1 MPATTGT
8 VGTAG
13 VPADTASD
21 GNRCVTT
28 RAQTIAATATAEI
41 VEMMTLHRIGRLP
54 LRALAHQ
61 QAPEDIDC
69 AVLPVAGHGAGL
81 RPGLLSSVEPIGIV
95 GTPSCEFT
103 GVEVLDCQD
112 VPLAPGEA
120 PPHAVVTGAAEPGC
134 VAPVI
139 SPTPLLSNSA
149 VEPTPELVIAPMP
162 GLEHAVAEATPLDVP
177 EVTPGVASG
186 AAPNGIPVG
195 ATAVPEVLMPR
206 GEVVPIPAFGVGAPI
221 PPTCA

>member
-1 MPATTGT
+1 MP
-8 VGTAG
+8 
-13 VPADTASD
+13 
-21 GNRCVTT
+21 
-28 RAQTIAATATAEI
+28 
-41 VEMMTLHRIGRLP
+41 P
-54 LRALAHQ
+54 LQAAHQ
-61 QAPEDIDC
+61 QAPEDIDE

-103 GVEVLDCQD
+103 GVEVLDCED
-112 VPLAPGEA
+112 VPLAPAAA

-134 VAPVI
+134 VAPVM

-149 VEPTPELVIAPMP
+149 VEPMPELVIAPMP

-186 AAPNGIPVG
+186 AAPNGMPVG

-206 GEVVPIPAFGVGAPI
+206 GEVAPIPAFGVGATI

>member
-1 MPATTGT
+1 M
-8 VGTAG
+8 
-13 VPADTASD
+13 
-21 GNRCVTT
+21 
-28 RAQTIAATATAEI
+28 
-41 VEMMTLHRIGRLP
+41 
-54 LRALAHQ
+54 
-61 QAPEDIDC
+61 
-69 AVLPVAGHGAGL
+69 PVAGHGAGL

-103 GVEVLDCQD
+103 GIEVLDCED
-112 VPLAPGEA
+112 VPLAPAEA

-134 VAPVI
+134 VALVMI
-139 SPTPLLSNSA
+139 PTPLLSNSA
-149 VEPTPELVIAPMP
+149 VEPPMPELIIA

-206 GEVVPIPAFGVGAPI
+206 GELVPIPGAGALI
-221 PPTCA
+221 PPICA